1 MKRSNFAENE
11 TAMIEPIIKMKS
23 PVKKW
28 EAITIISIMAIV
40 IVDAIVFPILRRNVM
55 PHLGRAN
62 WLEIIFRII
71 IDLSFVI
78 CLVYHKRPIA
88 QLLIV
93 FLVIPIISTLMPVL
107 FRYNSFIQWL
117 SPICALFVLFKHY
130 EKAVAWIALLT
141 GIACFFAPLLQ
152 WVDGFMV

>member
-1 MKRSNFAENE
+1 
-11 TAMIEPIIKMKS
+11 MIEPIIKIKS
-23 PVKKW
+23 PVKRW

-40 IVDAIVFPILRRNVM
+40 IVDAIVFPILTRNVM

-71 IDLSFVI
+71 IDLSFLM
-78 CLVYHKRPIA
+78 CLFIHKKPIA
-88 QLLIV
+88 QLLLV
-93 FLVIPIISTLMPVL
+93 FLVIPNISTLMPVL

-117 SPICALFVLFKHY
+117 SPICALFVIFKHY

>member
-11 TAMIEPIIKMKS
+11 TAMMKPIIKMKS

-40 IVDAIVFPILRRNVM
+40 IVDAIVFPILTRNVITL
-55 PHLGRAN
+55 LGRAN

-71 IDLSFVI
+71 IDLSFMV
-78 CLVYHKRPIA
+78 CLFFHKKPVA
-88 QLLIV
+88 QQLLV
-93 FLVIPIISTLMPVL
+93 FLVIPNISTLMPVL

-130 EKAVAWIALLT
+130 DKAVAWITLLT

>member
-1 MKRSNFAENE
+1 
-11 TAMIEPIIKMKS
+11 MIEPIIKMKS

-40 IVDAIVFPILRRNVM
+40 IVDAIVFPILTRNVM

-62 WLEIIFRII
+62 WLEIIFRTI

-78 CLVYHKRPIA
+78 CLVYHT

-93 FLVIPIISTLMPVL
+93 FLVIPNISTLMPVL

-152 WVDGFMV
+152 SFDGFSV

>member
-1 MKRSNFAENE
+1 M
-11 TAMIEPIIKMKS
+11 TS

-40 IVDAIVFPILRRNVM
+40 IVDAIVFPILTRNVM
-55 PHLGRAN
+55 PLLGRAN
-62 WLEIIFRII
+62 WLEIIFRTI

-93 FLVIPIISTLMPVL
+93 FLVIPNIRTLMPVL

-130 EKAVAWIALLT
+130 EKALAWCALLT
-141 GIACFFAPLLQ
+141 GIVCLYVPPILQ
-152 WVDGFMV
+152 SISGFSVY

>member
-1 MKRSNFAENE
+1 M
-11 TAMIEPIIKMKS
+11 MEPIIKMKS

-40 IVDAIVFPILRRNVM
+40 IVDAIVFPILTRNVM

-62 WLEIIFRII
+62 WLEIIFRTI

-78 CLVYHKRPIA
+78 CLVYHKRPIIA

-93 FLVIPIISTLMPVL
+93 FLVIPNISTLMPVL

-152 WVDGFMV
+152 SFDGFSV